1 MIERKFVSQNMKNF
15 QIQEYIFQSVPKSGI
30 SHTRLQLTPLGEK
43 IIIYSERPGLVVGK
57 SGSNIKR
64 LTIALKKKFGLEN
77 PQIELS
83 ELTNPSIDAQIIAD
97 KMATSLERYGS
108 KNFKGTMHKAVM
120 EVMRAGA
127 TGLEIVLSGKVP
139 SSRAKS
145 WRVLAGYMKKCGDI
159 AQTQVK
165 KAHASAQL
173 KTGTIGIK
181 VHIMPSDTVLPDRYK
196 VLTHEEQEELN
207 KPEITEITE
216 EKKVESTKKK
226 EEKTSEKPKRKRTV
240 KKVQDKKEELITEEK
255 NKEIPE
261 EKTEE

>member
-15 QIQEYIFQSVPKSGI
+15 QIQEYIFQAVPKSGI
-30 SHTRLQLTPLGEK
+30 SHTKLQLTPLGEK

-64 LTIALKKKFGLEN
+64 LTISLKKKFGLEN

-83 ELTNPSIDAQIIAD
+83 ELTNPSIDPQIIAD

-120 EVMRAGA
+120 EVMKAGA

-145 WRVLAGYMKKCGDI
+145 WRILAGYMKKCGDI
-159 AQTQVK
+159 AQTQVQ

-173 KTGTIGIK
+173 KTGTIGLK
-181 VHIMPSDTVLPDRYK
+181 VHIMPRDTVLPDRYK
-196 VLTHEEQEELN
+196 VLTHEEQEEFH
-207 KPEITEITE
+207 KPEFIEIKSE
-216 EKKVESTKKK
+216 TKADAKK
-226 EEKTSEKPKRKRTV
+226 EETKEEKPKRKRVSKKAQVQKEEV
-240 KKVQDKKEELITEEK
+240 KEEKKEE
-255 NKEIPE
+255 
-261 EKTEE
+261 